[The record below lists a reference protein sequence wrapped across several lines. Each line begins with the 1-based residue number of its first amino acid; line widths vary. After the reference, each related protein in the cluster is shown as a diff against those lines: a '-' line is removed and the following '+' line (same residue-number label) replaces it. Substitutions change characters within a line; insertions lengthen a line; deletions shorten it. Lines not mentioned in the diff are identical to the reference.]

1 VHRVTAKRGGAIT
14 TVRRV
19 LSVLIGFTLFAC
31 HGAEAGYPTAD
42 EIAWDLGVPD
52 QDPPETTTLS
62 HADGGWFELRRS
74 SSSASGPATIARH
87 DASGNV
93 AWRVDAPCCWGWASA
108 DGGTMACDDA
118 RLFVAQYSPN
128 RAGIVMFALDAA
140 SGSILWPARVFSIGW
155 IKDHSLYYQHV
166 TLKMVRGA
174 LVLYGNEL
182 DRGCIE
188 VFSPDG
194 NRLSDRLL
202 SLAR

>member
-1 VHRVTAKRGGAIT
+1 M
-14 TVRRV
+14 
-19 LSVLIGFTLFAC
+19 LLAC

-42 EIAWDLGVPD
+42 ELAWDLGVPD
-52 QDPPETTTLS
+52 QDPPETTILS
-62 HADGGWFELRRS
+62 CADGGCFELRRS
-74 SSSASGPATIARH
+74 LSPDHGPATIARR
-87 DASGNV
+87 DASGHV

-108 DGGTMACDDA
+108 EGGTMTCDDA

-140 SGSILWPARVFSIGW
+140 SGGILWPARVFSIGW
-155 IKDHSLYYQHV
+155 IKEHSLYFQHV
-166 TLKMVRGA
+166 TLKIVRGA